1 MSLRF
6 DTDLQG
12 QIEILD
18 PDLRAAASAIGS
30 AIGAELARIRPA
42 LMRGSVD
49 EGYEPDAVLLGMQLE
64 REGLAD
70 AVALAAVLTA
80 HRVYVESRGHPE
92 AISLG
97 ALPLAHLLFW
107 ASRASVLGPTP
118 RIDWIGPA
126 GGRPDPSKHQF
137 DVEAACMAEVDGTRR
152 EARAVALVRRSIRS
166 SRGAP
171 SP

>member
-1 MSLRF
+1 MVMSLRLERPLQDQL
-6 DTDLQG
+6 DT
-12 QIEILD
+12 LD
-18 PDLRAAASAIGS
+18 PELRAAAGAIGS
-30 AIGAELARIRPA
+30 AIGAELVRIRPA

-49 EGYEPDAVLLGMQLE
+49 EGYEPDAVVLGLQLE

-92 AISLG
+92 GISLG

-126 GGRPDPSKHQF
+126 ARRPDPSKRQF
-137 DVEAACMAEVDGTRR
+137 DVEAACSAEVDGQLR
-152 EARAVALVRRSIRS
+152 EARAVALVRR
-166 SRGAP
+166 
-171 SP
+171 